1 MARPGDIGCPF
12 EKARSFGMAKSGV
25 AMAFLGGNV
34 MGCNSLRSIT
44 TALDVR
50 NALATEAE
58 CSMQHLTTCT
68 SFQDHRVG
76 HFPFVFHGLLATLF
90 CLCSCFCFR
99 F

>member
-68 SFQDHRVG
+68 SFQDQSWSL
-76 HFPFVFHGLLATLF
+76 P
-90 CLCSCFCFR
+90 FCFSWVISY
-99 F
+99 FVLFV